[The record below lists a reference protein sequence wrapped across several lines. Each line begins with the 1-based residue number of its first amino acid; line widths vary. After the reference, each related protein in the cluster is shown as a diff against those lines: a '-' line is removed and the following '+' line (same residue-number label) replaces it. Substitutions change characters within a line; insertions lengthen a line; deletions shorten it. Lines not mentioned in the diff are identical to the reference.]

1 MTDFG
6 LEALA
11 AIHGRLMID
20 EHWTVREPRAFS
32 WVAHRL
38 SQRVDA
44 SPMFESLDMMITRIT
59 SSVVLV
65 EDIDSSREVVE
76 GMLGWFNHLAVGSAY
91 LYDPLE
97 RSIAAML
104 AHNVHAGTMPFRP
117 EDIASYQIIALIL
130 AERHADTL
138 ADRLRGRVAHRQHPV
153 AGERLERDDM
163 LNVLSELYQPR
174 GREPNRFSS
183 DDEMRQVHE
192 LVQETYDFSAGGNAR
207 GIAIEVAFGEN
218 ETTLIQLMTDHP
230 HPDLG
235 QGLGV
240 FLTLPARLPETD
252 AARIANQLNLRQ
264 FEERETIPAFGSWC
278 VRHIGEDS
286 HVGRAFFV
294 PNANFR
300 PGRAVDCAM
309 SAINQAVWVDN
320 LFHPHLS
327 RRSALPAVAKRHG
340 RSGRGS
346 MQH

>member
-32 WVAHRL
+32 WIAHRL

-44 SPMFESLDMMITRIT
+44 STMFESLDLMITRIT

-65 EDIDSSREVVE
+65 EDIGSSREAVE
-76 GMLGWFNHLAVGSAY
+76 EMLGWFNHLAVGSAY
-91 LYDPLE
+91 VYDPAE

-104 AHNVHAGTMPFRP
+104 AHNVHAETTPFRP
-117 EDIASYQIIALIL
+117 EDIASYQIIALVL
-130 AERHADTL
+130 AERHADTI
-138 ADRLRGRVAHRQHPV
+138 ADRVRGRVARRQHPV

-163 LNVLSELYQPR
+163 LNVLNESYQPR
-174 GREPNRFSS
+174 GREPNLFAS
-183 DDEMRQVHE
+183 DNEMLQVYE
-192 LVQETYDFSAGGNAR
+192 LVQGTYDFSAGGNAA

-218 ETTLIQLMTDHP
+218 ETTLIQLRTDHP
-230 HPDLG
+230 HPELG
-235 QGLGV
+235 HGLGV
-240 FLTLPARLPETD
+240 FLTLPARLTETD
-252 AARIANQLNLRQ
+252 AARIANQLNIRQ
-264 FEERETIPAFGSWC
+264 FEQGETIAAFGSWC
-278 VRHIGEDS
+278 VRRIGEHT
-286 HVGRAFFV
+286 HVGRGFFV

-300 PGRAVDCAM
+300 PARAVDCAAA
-309 SAINQAVWVDN
+309 AIGQAVWADN

-327 RRSALPAVAKRHG
+327 RRSALPAVAKRHS

-346 MQH
+346 MQQ